1 MCALET
7 EVYLRNY
14 AWEKNFPEIMS
25 PGPGCLCLSQVQLRR
40 QFLYQTED
48 LPMAGD
54 MEIYT
59 HGKRITWL
67 DTGQVGMQ
75 GERKRLC
82 LSFFKGFLNLGI
94 PFI

>member
-1 MCALET
+1 MEKKLS
-7 EVYLRNY
+7 RNFV
-14 AWEKNFPEIMS
+14 ARASLFVPCTTAK
-25 PGPGCLCLSQVQLRR
+25 

-67 DTGQVGMQ
+67 DTGQEGMQ
-75 GERKRLC
+75 GEENGC
-82 LSFFKGFLNLGI
+82 G
-94 PFI
+94 